1 MSLVTIWGYNLIGDI
16 TTLQDIITA
25 EEFNNY
31 TGGKY
36 SGDVRIASEI
46 KAASQAIRNYCGW
59 HIWPSAECS
68 MSERLLYGNGRMK
81 RIGHDLMIQMPTRYM
96 TAVSSVV
103 INEKT
108 FTNFDLSNSG
118 TLIVFDV
125 PPMNRKSVVTIVYTS
140 GIPDALMDSIKELV
154 TQMVTLALA
163 KSYGVTSEAAGG
175 VSITYNSA
183 WTNGSFGSVI
193 GNNEGLLAPYRLEGV
208 F

>member
-36 SGDVRIASEI
+36 SGDARIASEI

-154 TQMVTLALA
+154 AQMVTLALA

-183 WTNGSFGSVI
+183 WANGSFNQLL
-193 GNNEGLLAPYRLEGV
+193 GNNAGLLSPYRLEGV